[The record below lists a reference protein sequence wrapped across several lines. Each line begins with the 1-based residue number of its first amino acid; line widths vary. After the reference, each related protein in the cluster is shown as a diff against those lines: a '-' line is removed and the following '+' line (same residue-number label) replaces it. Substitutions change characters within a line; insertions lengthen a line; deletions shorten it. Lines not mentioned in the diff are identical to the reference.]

1 MAKFTRTLTGDFDQI
16 LKKVVSAVMD
26 GSVSATLEDAWDA
39 REGSSRCAVRVFER
53 YSWVG
58 GNRVSLSLTLFQAAP
73 DQPIHLSA
81 ITSGGSQAIFT
92 KINTLGE
99 SAFLDT
105 LTQLL

>member
-1 MAKFTRTLTGDFDQI
+1 MAKLERILTGDLYSTLHHLTSGI
-16 LKKVVSAVMD
+16 LDAST
-26 GSVSATLEDAWDA
+26 SATLEDASDFHDGTA
-39 REGSSRCAVRVFER
+39 RCAVRVFER